1 MDKTDFCSAWNAADP
16 SPPVIADTRAHA
28 HAAATPHYAAA
39 DPCVI
44 DIWYWRLSPPA
55 STLENLRHNLNPEER
70 ARAVRFAAKLHG
82 DRFVAGRGYLR
93 EILGQY
99 LHRPPRSLFIHC
111 NAFGK
116 PQLGNGLAGALHFNL
131 SHSGDFAA
139 LAVSPAFDVGIDI
152 EETRPLEE
160 NIAERFFS
168 PREAGTLRRMSGERA
183 LQAFYRCWTSKEAFV
198 KAHGAGLS
206 LPLDSFDVS
215 VDPDRP
221 PALLNLGGDRKAA
234 RQWSLLALDLPD
246 GMSGTVAALTVGNR
260 VKLRYREI

>member
-1 MDKTDFCSAWNAADP
+1 MDKTDSCAVLNVADP
-16 SPPVIADTRAHA
+16 MPQAVADAHPDGR
-28 HAAATPHYAAA
+28 AAATLCEIA
-39 DPCVI
+39 DPGII
-44 DIWYWRLSPPA
+44 DIWFWHLSLPASALERLWRNLSP
-55 STLENLRHNLNPEER
+55 EEH
-70 ARAVRFAAKLHG
+70 ARAVRFATQLHL
-82 DRFVAGRGYLR
+82 DQFVAGRGHLRDILGRYLR
-93 EILGQY
+93 
-99 LHRPPRSLFIHC
+99 RPPCSVSIHC

-116 PQLGNGLAGALHFNL
+116 PQLGNGSAGKLHFNL
-131 SHSGDFAA
+131 SHSGGFAA
-139 LAVSPAFDVGIDI
+139 LAVSPVFDVGIDI
-152 EETRPLEE
+152 EERRPLEE

-221 PALLNLGGDRKAA
+221 PALLNLGGDRMAA